1 MGRGSITS
9 EGAGWGLAMG
19 SVDVKEPVIV
29 DLAVEREPDPD
40 PDIEPEP
47 DIDIDTE
54 HNQGG
59 VIGGPV

>member
-1 MGRGSITS
+1 
-9 EGAGWGLAMG
+9 MG